1 MSRSEFPQ
9 SVRKAAYARS
19 GGVCE
24 CGCGRPFTDH
34 PKERPHYDHAL
45 PDFLGGTNDLENC
58 EVLRIDCHQTKTYGR
73 DMPHIVK
80 VRRGEKKRKGL
91 EKRKAKIPGSKGTG
105 LRKKMNGQVVKV
117 SE

>member
-1 MSRSEFPQ
+1 MSRAEFPV

-24 CGCGRPFTDH
+24 CGCGQPFTDH

-45 PDFLGGTNDLENC
+45 PDFLGGTNGLENC
-58 EVLRIDCHQTKTYGR
+58 QVFRVCCHQVKTYGK
-73 DMPHIVK
+73 DMPHIIK
-80 VRRGEKKRKGL
+80 ARRGEKDRRGFKAAKRK
-91 EKRKAKIPGSKGTG
+91 IQGSKGTG
-105 LRKKMNGQVVKV
+105 LRKRMSGEVVKV